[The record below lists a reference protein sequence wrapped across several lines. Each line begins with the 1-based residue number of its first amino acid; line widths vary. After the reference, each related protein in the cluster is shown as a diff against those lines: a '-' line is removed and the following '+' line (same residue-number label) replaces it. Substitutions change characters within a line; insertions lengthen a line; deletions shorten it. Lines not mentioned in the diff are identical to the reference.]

1 LIEITSKLSFKE
13 NKVIQKLSEY
23 RDKEDLKVLLG
34 LRNFKGVK
42 EGKLELST
50 ITILLGANNSEK
62 TTILEAL
69 FLASNPFRIVP
80 YNLDNSPSMAIS
92 IIENLHKTLRS
103 EGFALLFYNYIEKE
117 AEIRCKI
124 RGEEVWLKFIRNN
137 DVIEVKTNKID
148 IQWYSQ
154 II

>member
-1 LIEITSKLSFKE
+1 MIEITSKLSFKE

-23 RDKEDLKVLLG
+23 RDKEDLKVLLS

-80 YNLDNSPSMAIS
+80 YNLDNSLSMAIS

-103 EGFALLFYNYIEKE
+103 
-117 AEIRCKI
+117 
-124 RGEEVWLKFIRNN
+124 
-137 DVIEVKTNKID
+137 
-148 IQWYSQ
+148 
-154 II
+154 